1 MVTIR
6 NIGQD
11 HVSPS
16 SNYLANKSVSYLH
29 SSALKSTKFFVYILS
44 SKFSVLCLC
53 NAMRQYHSELKIKN
67 LLAKE
72 LFTQVHTAIHIH
84 KANGMECNA
93 NNSIDLVRS
102 LWNQTSLHYFRVKL
116 SCVCIMFAYRKKLPI
131 VTLGLPTVTLKWPI
145 VTLRWPIVT
154 LHTSPYLHLP
164 HLSLI
169 RPLVE

>member
-44 SKFSVLCLC
+44 SKFLVLCLC
-53 NAMRQYHSELKIKN
+53 SAMRQYHSELKIKN
-67 LLAKE
+67 VLAKE

-84 KANGMECNA
+84 TANGMQCNNA
-93 NNSIDLVRS
+93 M
-102 LWNQTSLHYFRVKL
+102 QTILLFL
-116 SCVCIMFAYRKKLPI
+116 F
-131 VTLGLPTVTLKWPI
+131 TLK
-145 VTLRWPIVT
+145 
-154 LHTSPYLHLP
+154 SNYE
-164 HLSLI
+164 
-169 RPLVE
+169 LVDCFIFCVLFNK